1 MKYDRTFERNKL
13 ESSVDFLKNRSG
25 SHSDPFFSGNIL
37 RPKDHEAEAGSQS
50 STGWDPYSSAGTS
63 SYSGWIFSATD
74 LQSEK
79 ALRKLSS
86 G

>member
-1 MKYDRTFERNKL
+1 MKYDRIFERNKL

-25 SHSDPFFSGNIL
+25 SHSDRFFSGNIL
-37 RPKDHEAEAGSQS
+37 CPEDHETEAGSQS
-50 STGWDPYSSAGTS
+50 STGRDPYSSAGTS
-63 SYSGWIFSATD
+63 SYSGWIISATD

-79 ALRKLSS
+79 ALRKLSF